1 MRLLHLAWPHL
12 PLRLERA
19 ARPNTPELVVIGG
32 KPWEAGT
39 VLDCSPAARQ
49 QGIRPGMPLGKAHP
63 LAPEALFLV
72 PDLVAYRAAA
82 EAALDALSA
91 FAPFVEGSTAPA
103 DPEFGRFFLGIEGL
117 DRLWGD
123 EPRLVGRIA
132 AAVAPLLPGSPRAG
146 IGGSRFASGVAAVV
160 AREQLPATDIPWH
173 AVPPGG
179 EEVEAA
185 FLAPL
190 PVTLLPAERAALERL
205 RLFGLRRIGDL
216 ARLPRSAVVARFGGE
231 GGFLHDLANGRDGR
245 PIVPYR
251 PPERL
256 RAHAELDPPVELLEP
271 LRFVLHRLADL
282 LCTQL
287 GARGTGATSVRL
299 ELALEGGGAA
309 PAFVVEQPLPG
320 PTASPEAIERL
331 LTSRL
336 ETAPPSR
343 PVMRMTLELDGVRS
357 VTGPQLGLFAPQ
369 TAREGRLDWQ
379 LADLAIRFGGD
390 RILWTGIPDPDARL
404 PEERVTWIA
413 AAGPPAAGSSADV
426 PAAAALIRGQAGG
439 PPAHRA
445 PAGGSRVAG
454 KPADRSH
461 PDSVPAVEPW
471 GRTGMASGYA
481 PGRGRG

>member
-1 MRLLHLAWPHL
+1 
-12 PLRLERA
+12 
-19 ARPNTPELVVIGG
+19 
-32 KPWEAGT
+32 
-39 VLDCSPAARQ
+39 
-49 QGIRPGMPLGKAHP
+49 MPLGRAHP

-72 PDLVAYRAAA
+72 PDLAVYRAAA
-82 EAALDALSA
+82 EAALEALSA
-91 FAPFVEGSTAPA
+91 FAPFVEGATDPA
-103 DPEFGRFFLGIEGL
+103 DPGFGRFFLGIEGL
-117 DRLWGD
+117 GRLWGD
-123 EPRLVGRIA
+123 EPVLVGRIA
-132 AAVAPLLPGSPRAG
+132 AALAQLLPGSPRAG
-146 IGGSRFASGVAAVV
+146 IGGSRFTSRVAAVV
-160 AREQLPATDIPWH
+160 AREHLPATDVAWH

-190 PVTLLPAERAALERL
+190 PVTLFPAEPATLERL

-287 GARGTGATSVRL
+287 EARGTGATSVRL
-299 ELALEGGGAA
+299 ELALEGRGEAAPGHGGPAPGHGTSGGNAAGKPASGAA
-309 PAFVVEQPLPG
+309 APGHVVEQPLPG

-331 LTSRL
+331 LVSRL

-343 PVMRMTLELDGVRS
+343 PVTLMTLELGGVRS
-357 VTGPQLGLFAPQ
+357 VTGRQLGLFAPQ

-390 RILWTGIPDPDARL
+390 RILRASIPDPDARL
-404 PEERVTWIA
+404 PEERITWIA
-413 AAGPPAAGSSADV
+413 AASPVTGVPAGVPVVARRPAARS
-426 PAAAALIRGQAGG
+426 PA
-439 PPAHRA
+439 
-445 PAGGSRVAG
+445 
-454 KPADRSH
+454 
-461 PDSVPAVEPW
+461 DSVPAVEPW
-471 GRTGMASGYA
+471 GRTGVASGYA